1 MVQEHISI
9 LLKENGDYKMNS
21 YTLSLA
27 IALLIYNVFL
37 IPFIALYGLHSIS
50 ESIPITYQT
59 YFGVLLVYGSIKRW
73 FSFYIEFKEVEV
85 EAEK

>member
-1 MVQEHISI
+1 
-9 LLKENGDYKMNS
+9 MNS
-21 YTLSLA
+21 YRLSLA

-73 FSFYIEFKEVEV
+73 FSFYVEFKEVED
-85 EAEK
+85 EEEK